1 MFTQKHSFF
10 ILNSWDFTVGTI
22 WVNQREIYAMQNRIF
37 TIVDGIYILWV

>member
-10 ILNSWDFTVGTI
+10 ILNSLDFTVGTI
-22 WVNQREIYAMQNRIF
+22 WVNQREIYAMQDRIF